1 MTNKILAFPQRPK
14 HDPAMANVLDEIE
27 RAGYTDPDGKTLT
40 NDRHWH
46 ALRQAFELIRDID
59 PVAEAVMVRD
69 VLPAGGVG
77 LYQRFAFRGY
87 DFHVWPNG
95 KTWVSRVSY
104 QGVILQY
111 LRDKP
116 TETEARVC
124 AVEWIDAHS
133 RRPDNG

>member
-1 MTNKILAFPQRPK
+1 MNNKVLAFKRLPK

-69 VLPAGGVG
+69 VLPGVWRSYG
-77 LYQRFAFRGY
+77 
-87 DFHVWPNG
+87 
-95 KTWVSRVSY
+95 SY
-104 QGVILQY
+104 QIKTYPTAFSNWISEVWTEGVFLKKFE
-111 LRDKP
+111 RKP
-116 TETEARVC
+116 TESEAVAC
-124 AVEWIDAHS
+124 AKEWLDDELPS
-133 RRPDNG
+133 RPNSHR

>member
-1 MTNKILAFPQRPK
+1 MLDFNRLSK

-69 VLPAGGVG
+69 VFPGVWRSHG
-77 LYQRFAFRGY
+77 
-87 DFHVWPNG
+87 
-95 KTWVSRVSY
+95 SY
-104 QGVILQY
+104 QIKTFPGPGSWASEVWMDGVFLKKFE
-111 LRDKP
+111 RKP
-116 TETEARVC
+116 TESEAVAC
-124 AVEWIDAHS
+124 AREWLDDELPS
-133 RRPDNG
+133 RPTHHR